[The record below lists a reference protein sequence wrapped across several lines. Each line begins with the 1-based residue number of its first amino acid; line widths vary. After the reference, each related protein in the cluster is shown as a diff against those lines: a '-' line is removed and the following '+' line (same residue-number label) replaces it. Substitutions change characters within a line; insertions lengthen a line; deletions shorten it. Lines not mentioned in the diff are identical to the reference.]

1 MVPSSMGSTDCD
13 IVISDMHLLERVGRA
28 GALCDVLERIR
39 MQKPRIRRF
48 IIAGDLLHRNPR
60 FGDPDY
66 FAKKAA
72 KHPKHARALDIMRAM
87 EAAGTEFIIIPGNH
101 DSDIA
106 FVQMCYD
113 GIIPGRVVP
122 ADEGYCWKR
131 GDDLHFA
138 IHGHQ
143 PDPTIQF
150 SNIEF
155 WTDVYDVFRM
165 DREVPRLSRRF
176 EKFVS
181 KRVLKE
187 RNRCVPPYVMKRARK
202 LGARYAYWG
211 HTHTIV
217 DRLVVDGVIGYGIG
231 SFAELPSSYVEVTD
245 RGPKLRIV
253 R

>member
-1 MVPSSMGSTDCD
+1 MTPGSTDSD
-13 IVISDMHLLERVGRA
+13 IVISDTHLLEKVGR
-28 GALCDVLERIR
+28 GGVLCEVLERIR
-39 MQKPRIRRF
+39 LQKPRVRRF

-66 FAKKAA
+66 FIKKSA
-72 KHPKHARALDIMRAM
+72 KHPKHARALEIMLEM
-87 EAAGTEFIIIPGNH
+87 EKAGTEFIIIPGNH

-106 FVQMCYD
+106 FVQMCYNN
-113 GIIPGRVVP
+113 IIPGRVVP
-122 ADEGYCWKR
+122 ADEGYSWRR
-131 GDDLHFA
+131 GNELHFA

-143 PDPTIQF
+143 PDPTIQY

-155 WTDVYDVFRM
+155 LTDVYDIFRL
-165 DREVPRLSRRF
+165 DREKMRLSRRV

-181 KRVLKE
+181 KQMMKE

-217 DRLVVDGVIGYGIG
+217 DHLVVDGVIGYGIG
-231 SFAELPSSYVEVTD
+231 SFAEYPASYVEVTD
-245 RGPKLRIV
+245 RGPKLRLIY
-253 R
+253 